1 LKNYKSQIDKLNLK
15 KSKNVKSV
23 NIQEFQNTILEMDK
37 KKILDM
43 KVFLYVKR
51 KSYITKNLIVLSE
64 DGAKRSIIAGIIKPI
79 IIL

>member
-23 NIQEFQNTILEMDK
+23 NIQEFQNTILELDG

-51 KSYITKNLIVLSE
+51 KSYITKNLIE
-64 DGAKRSIIAGIIKPI
+64 F
-79 IIL
+79 